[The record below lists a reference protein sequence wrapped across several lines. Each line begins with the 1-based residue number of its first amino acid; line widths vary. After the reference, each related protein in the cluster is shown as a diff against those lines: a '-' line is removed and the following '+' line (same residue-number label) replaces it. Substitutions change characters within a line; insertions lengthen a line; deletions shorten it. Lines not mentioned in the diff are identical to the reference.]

1 MVGLESHCMTLT
13 CTGDC
18 DHLPPPPKGEREK
31 AERVFDKIMV
41 ENFSNLM
48 KYPRSSISFK

>member
-1 MVGLESHCMTLT
+1 MGV
-13 CTGDC
+13 
-18 DHLPPPPKGEREK
+18 PKGEREK